1 MIPVLIDVLPCR
13 GVRSLLAPVGVLVG
27 VVALAGCGGGAD
39 GGGSPTVVA
48 AFYPLAWAAEELAGD
63 HYRVVD
69 LTPPGAEPHDVEL
82 SPRDVEAIRDAD
94 LVVYAGGGFQPAV
107 EDAVA
112 DRDGPSLDVLEGE
125 RDPHVWLDPARFAA
139 TARALGDALDR
150 PAAGRRLASAI
161 EALDRDY
168 EAGLRSC
175 ERRTLVSSHGAFGHL
190 AARYGLTAHSLAGTS
205 PEAEPGPREL
215 ERLVDEVRAAG
226 VTTVFTEP
234 LVSDR
239 LAETVAREAGVEVA
253 TLDPIEGLSEE
264 RLEAGEDYA
273 SVMRDNLDALRTALG
288 CR

>member
-1 MIPVLIDVLPCR
+1 MR
-13 GVRSLLAPVGVLVG
+13 RLLALLGVLAG
-27 VVALAGCGGGAD
+27 CVALAGCAGSDAED
-39 GGGSPTVVA
+39 GPTVVA
-48 AFYPLAWAAEELAGD
+48 AFYPLAWAAEGIAGD
-63 HYRVVD
+63 RYRVVD

-112 DRDGPSLDVLEGE
+112 DRDGASLDVVYGA
-125 RDPHVWLDPARFAA
+125 RDPHVWLDPVRFAA

-150 PAAGRRLASAI
+150 PAAGRRLARAI
-161 EALDRDY
+161 DALDGEY
-168 EAGLRSC
+168 AKGLRSC
-175 ERRTLVSSHGAFGHL
+175 ERRTLVSSHAAFGHL
-190 AARYGLTAHSLAGTS
+190 AARYGLRARSLAGTS

-215 ERLVDEVRAAG
+215 ERLVDDVRRAG

-264 RLEAGEDYA
+264 RIEAGEDYLT
-273 SVMRDNLDALRTALG
+273 VMRENLDALRTALG

>member
-1 MIPVLIDVLPCR
+1 M
-13 GVRSLLAPVGVLVG
+13 RSLLALGGLVGVL
-27 VVALAGCGGGAD
+27 AAAGCGGGA
-39 GGGSPTVVA
+39 GGDPRPTVVA
-48 AFYPLAWAAEELAGD
+48 AFYPLAWAAGEIAGD
-63 HYRVVD
+63 RYRVVD

-82 SPRDVEAIRDAD
+82 SPRDVEAVRNAD
-94 LVVYAGGGFQPAV
+94 LVVFAGGGFQPAV

-112 DRDGPSLDVLEGE
+112 DRDGPSLDVLDGE
-125 RDPHVWLDPARFAA
+125 PDPHVWLDPVRFSA
-139 TARALGDALDR
+139 TARVLGDALGR
-150 PAAGRRLASAI
+150 PAAGRRFAKAI
-161 EALDRDY
+161 EDLGREY
-168 EAGLRSC
+168 EEGLRSC
-175 ERRTLVSSHGAFGHL
+175 QRRTLVSSHAAFGQF
-190 AARYGLTAHSLAGTS
+190 AARYGLTAHALAGRS

-264 RLEAGEDYA
+264 RLDAGEDYL
-273 SVMRDNLDALRTALG
+273 SVMRKNLDALRAALG